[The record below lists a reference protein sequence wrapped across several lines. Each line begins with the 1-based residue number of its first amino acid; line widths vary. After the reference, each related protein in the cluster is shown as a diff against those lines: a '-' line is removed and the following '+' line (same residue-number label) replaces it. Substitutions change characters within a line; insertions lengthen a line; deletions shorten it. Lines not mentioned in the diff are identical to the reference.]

1 MEQITETVNVTIST
15 TGDALTRE
23 AIKRAVLDCLAAS
36 QDRVERA
43 LDDVEWT
50 WKYEGALA
58 LSDWAESVAAGE
70 VGQAAKDCVWAT
82 TCFLRAAMVRPVF
95 AICTFLDRMARS

>member
-1 MEQITETVNVTIST
+1 MTETVNVTIST
-15 TGDALTRE
+15 VGAELLTDD
-23 AIKRAVLDCLAAS
+23 AIKRAVLNCLAAS

-58 LSDWAESVAAGE
+58 LSSWAESLAAGE
-70 VGQAAKDCVWAT
+70 VGQAAKDCVWASV
-82 TCFLRAAMVRPVF
+82 CFLNAAMVRPVF